1 MDKIYIASSKI
12 ISVAYDYQT
21 KMLEIDC
28 KHGEQ
33 YRYKEV
39 PFSIYQGLMA
49 SNSKKKFFHAMIE
62 HKYPYN

>member
-1 MDKIYIASSKI
+1 
-12 ISVAYDYQT
+12 
-21 KMLEIDC
+21 MLEIDC